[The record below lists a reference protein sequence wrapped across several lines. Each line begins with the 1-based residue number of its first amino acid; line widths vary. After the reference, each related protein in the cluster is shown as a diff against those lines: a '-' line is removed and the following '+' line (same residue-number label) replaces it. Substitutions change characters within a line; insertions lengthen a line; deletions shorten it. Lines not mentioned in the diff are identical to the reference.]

1 MALAPTVWGLAA
13 TGAAL
18 ASLAFARGR
27 RLLMATDVLFGFCWA
42 IPMRHSVFFQFH
54 TYETLIYVWLALAL
68 FSAALL
74 GVRRLL
80 GERAAI
86 AAAALAALI
95 FALSV
100 HSRIRRTRRALRRI
114 RPVSERRYAVLPK
127 SALRRG
133 CRSRALLPKRPPGR
147 CR

>member
-1 MALAPTVWGLAA
+1 M
-13 TGAAL
+13 

-27 RLLMATDVLFGFCWA
+27 RLLMATAVLFGFCWA

-54 TYETLIYVWLALAL
+54 TYETLIYVWLALALAL

-100 HSRIRRTRRALRRI
+100 HSRIRRTRRALRI
-114 RPVSERRYAVLPK
+114 
-127 SALRRG
+127 
-133 CRSRALLPKRPPGR
+133 
-147 CR
+147 